1 MIQVFLEI
9 EKNKF
14 RIAVDSHGVR
24 GFGTQAIDYDNDGL
38 RDLVVTN
45 GALMIPSKMRERS
58 DNLPS
63 CSQTSETVSN
73 KSLSMPLPNT
83 GLINIGDMLRRR
95 WTLTEMGDWTLL
107 LRISIH
113 RRPCC

>member
-1 MIQVFLEI
+1 MFLKI
-9 EKNKF
+9 KKNVF
-14 RIAVDSHGVR
+14 RIAVDSLAVR
-24 GFGTQAIDYDNDGL
+24 GIGTQAIDCDNDGL

-45 GALMIPSKMRERS
+45 GHIDVSVKMRQRS

-63 CSQTSETVSN
+63 CSQISETVSN
-73 KSLSMPLPNT
+73 ESLSMPLPDT
-83 GLINIGDMLRRR
+83 GAINIGDVLRRR
-95 WTLTEMGDWTLL
+95 GTLTEMGDWTLL